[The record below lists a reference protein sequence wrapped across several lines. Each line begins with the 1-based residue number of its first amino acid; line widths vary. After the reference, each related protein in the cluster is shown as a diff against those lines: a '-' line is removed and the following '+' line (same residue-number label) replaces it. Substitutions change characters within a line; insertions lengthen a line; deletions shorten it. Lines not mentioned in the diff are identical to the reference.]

1 MAKTRVQVSRRCGCV
16 DVDTGR
22 QRGVTCP
29 RLPVDDDHGSWYF
42 AVQVHRLDGQLQRV
56 RQGGYA
62 DPEEAQAAV
71 RLPKIQSMPVKP
83 LVSTHEGRRRAG
95 LVGGHPG
102 R

>member
-1 MAKTRVQVSRRCGCV
+1 
-16 DVDTGR
+16 
-22 QRGVTCP
+22 
-29 RLPVDDDHGSWYF
+29 
-42 AVQVHRLDGQLQRV
+42 
-56 RQGGYA
+56 
-62 DPEEAQAAV
+62 V